1 MKNPWVY
8 EYKMH
13 WQQKIHYSVY
23 ELLTTAPEF
32 LEYFLNVMSG
42 QVFIGEIHD

>member
-1 MKNPWVY
+1 MKSLWVY
-8 EYKMH
+8 KYKMH
-13 WQQKIHYSVY
+13 CLQIIHYSVY
-23 ELLTTAPEF
+23 ELLTTTPEF